1 MIIVG
6 ITDLHGDGSL
16 IGRVFEKT
24 GQVDVALLTGDITDF
39 GHAEDAKPIIDALR
53 LGARHVLAV
62 AGNCDNRDVEDYLEK
77 EGVSI
82 HRRSVLLDGIGFVGA
97 GKSLPCPGQTP
108 NEASENDFRRFLQGA
123 IACLSSGVP
132 LIFVTHQ
139 PAFDSAVDNS
149 QSRGHVGSVAIRD
162 YIEKEK
168 PLISFS
174 GHIHEASG
182 IDSIGD
188 TKVVNPGPLRQGK
201 YAYAEIEAGQVKT
214 LELRSV

>member
-6 ITDLHGDGSL
+6 IADLHGDASL
-16 IGRVFEKT
+16 IGRVFET
-24 GQVDVALLTGDITDF
+24 AGRVDVALLLGDITDF
-39 GHAEDAKPIIDALR
+39 GHAADAKPIVDAAR

-77 EGVSI
+77 EGVGI
-82 HRRSVLLDGIGFVGA
+82 HRKSVILDGIGFVGA
-97 GKSLPCPGQTP
+97 GKSLPCPGRTP
-108 NEASENDFRRFLQGA
+108 NEAGENDFRRFLQDG
-123 IACLSSGVP
+123 IACLLPGVP

-139 PAFDSAVDNS
+139 PPFDTSVDNS
-149 QSRGHVGSVAIRD
+149 QTRGHVGSVAIRD

-174 GHIHEASG
+174 GHIHEAGG

-188 TKVVNPGPLRQGK
+188 TKVVNPGALRKGK
-201 YAYAEIEAGQVKT
+201 YAYAEIDAGQVKT
-214 LELRSV
+214 LELREV